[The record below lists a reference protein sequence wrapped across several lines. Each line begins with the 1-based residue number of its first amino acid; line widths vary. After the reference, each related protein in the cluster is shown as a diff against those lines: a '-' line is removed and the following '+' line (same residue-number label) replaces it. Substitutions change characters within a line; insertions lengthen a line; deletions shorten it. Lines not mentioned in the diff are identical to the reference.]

1 MLGKSFELIFEI
13 LHLLPSKPRYWVRS
27 AITSARWSMAFGAI
41 LNLGL
46 ECPFVKAVSAHVSR
60 LAYGGENNGKD
71 ICC

>member
-1 MLGKSFELIFEI
+1 
-13 LHLLPSKPRYWVRS
+13 
-27 AITSARWSMAFGAI
+27 MAFGAI

-46 ECPFVKAVSAHVSR
+46 ECPFVKAVSGHVSR